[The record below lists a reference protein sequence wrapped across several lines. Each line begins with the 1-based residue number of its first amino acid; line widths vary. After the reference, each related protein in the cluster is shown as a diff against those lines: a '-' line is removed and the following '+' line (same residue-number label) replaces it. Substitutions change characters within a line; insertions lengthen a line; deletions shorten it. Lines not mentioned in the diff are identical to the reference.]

1 MENYYVHTLNVCKQ
15 QKGLYTFMHLSN
27 LCLGVVWEL
36 DVHMTDV
43 LLSIGEHY
51 ICANRPVVIATL
63 QAFADDC
70 IEVIFSR
77 GKSSYE
83 R

>member
-1 MENYYVHTLNVCKQ
+1 VHTLNVCKQ
-15 QKGLYTFMHLSN
+15 QKGLYTFMHLAN
-27 LCLGVVWEL
+27 LCVGVVWEL
-36 DVHMTDV
+36 DVHMTDA
-43 LLSIGEHY
+43 LLSIGEYY
-51 ICANRPVVIATL
+51 IGANRPRVIATL
-63 QAFADDC
+63 QAFADGC